1 MVRNVTQK
9 LATPNNDGFL
19 TALARWEACKPPY
32 TSSHMKICVTAAK
45 VILSQVVQ
53 PRRSKYEKESFL
65 RIDFSK
71 AGKVTFYAEFPK
83 KMALKGKKLG
93 EWPEMAIQVAREKAK
108 DLSEGGLTSDSVHS
122 VIRAYEADLALKVS
136 RHRLGEDSYRT
147 YLTRTKNVSLAF
159 SDREV
164 FSGITYHRLTDIL
177 DDWIA
182 TKSSNQ
188 AIELFAEMRRFWKY
202 SSPLYSCGKNIAAS
216 IPDDYISSRVQK
228 PTATRLFTDIESIAK
243 LWINIASCAS
253 VHQKNAMRFMILT
266 GVRPINV
273 SNLRWD
279 YVDSDLAEIIYPAG
293 VTGMRGA
300 MKTQKEFRL
309 PVTNEIKRILEE
321 QLGWGRSV
329 DNYNKEYV
337 FLQPR
342 DLMKPFAKRS
352 LDKLIKTYS
361 PENAVKG
368 VIHDGTVKGRE
379 GAFNT
384 MCRKFLKSNI
394 IAQMRSRGYSRSD
407 TREISQLCMHHSDKG
422 ADPMGEHYDFSDEIL
437 HEEMALKRLAFESH
451 EASILTQVALIR
463 KRLS

>member
-1 MVRNVTQK
+1 M
-9 LATPNNDGFL
+9 
-19 TALARWEACKPPY
+19 
-32 TSSHMKICVTAAK
+32 
-45 VILSQVVQ
+45 
-53 PRRSKYEKESFL
+53 
-65 RIDFSK
+65 
-71 AGKVTFYAEFPK
+71 
-83 KMALKGKKLG
+83 
-93 EWPEMAIQVAREKAK
+93 
-108 DLSEGGLTSDSVHS
+108 
-122 VIRAYEADLALKVS
+122 
-136 RHRLGEDSYRT
+136 
-147 YLTRTKNVSLAF
+147 AF

-379 GAFNT
+379 V
-384 MCRKFLKSNI
+384 I
-394 IAQMRSRGYSRSD
+394 PAQIQER
-407 TREISQLCMHHSDKG
+407 
-422 ADPMGEHYDFSDEIL
+422 
-437 HEEMALKRLAFESH
+437 
-451 EASILTQVALIR
+451 
-463 KRLS
+463 